1 MDLVNACFLY
11 RRECD
16 DMLIVHNQDT
26 KFSGPPDCEYYEF
39 NDYTILHYA
48 QNTMPEDEFEKLN
61 ALFKHGFPKHLGNF
75 VRNHVEKNRTIDFM
89 DRLLKHDYTAADEMI
104 HNALKAYTEL
114 TLKQRIKLHMK
125 ELDKIRKQL
134 RRESRIRL
142 S

>member
-1 MDLVNACFLY
+1 MDFANACFLY
-11 RRECD
+11 RRDCD
-16 DMLIVHNQDT
+16 DMLVVHNSST
-26 KFSGPPDCEYYEF
+26 KFSGPPDFEYYEF
-39 NDYTILHYA
+39 DDTAILYYA
-48 QNTMPEDEFEKLN
+48 QNKMPEDEFEKVN
-61 ALFKHGFPKHLGNF
+61 ELFKLGFPKHLGNF

-89 DRLLKHDYTAADEMI
+89 DRLQRHDYTAADEMI
-104 HNALKAYTEL
+104 RNALNAYTEL